1 MQIEIMAKTK
11 ETEQEGRARR
21 LKRYREELDKGMEK
35 AKAGAK
41 GGGEHG
47 RRCPHEWD
55 GCFEMMRV
63 WDLWEIIR
71 SLRTQA
77 CVL

>member
-41 GGGEHG
+41 GGREHG
-47 RRCPHEWD
+47 RGTSVRGRNRRED
-55 GCFEMMRV
+55 
-63 WDLWEIIR
+63 
-71 SLRTQA
+71 
-77 CVL
+77 